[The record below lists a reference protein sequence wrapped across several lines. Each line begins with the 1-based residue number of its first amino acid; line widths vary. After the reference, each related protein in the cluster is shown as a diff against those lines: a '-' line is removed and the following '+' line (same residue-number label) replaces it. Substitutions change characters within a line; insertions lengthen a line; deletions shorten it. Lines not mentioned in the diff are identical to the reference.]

1 MRCGDV
7 TNAKS
12 VFDRSTKKALP
23 MYGAMM
29 KGYIKNNSAKKAIDL
44 FKEIKDPDEIAITLV
59 CNACAQL
66 ATEKELNLLRAISSN
81 IPNSFYSNSYVL
93 TSLIDGFM
101 RCGDV
106 TCAQLLFNKS
116 TKKTL
121 PMYGALMTGLIVND
135 QEEEAIDIF
144 NEIRLDELHRENHR
158 DKKINLLSEMKSDG
172 LESNITIYLCLI
184 KALAK
189 LGMLEKAESFVQQI
203 PTSFLTDHRIQN
215 ALIHMWGKV
224 GSVDEAKRIF
234 EKISQPNH
242 IAWTAMIN
250 SYGLNGMGIEAMKLF
265 HKMPKEFIN
274 DLTYTCVLSSCS
286 HSGLVDEARSIFNS
300 IETKTDI
307 TVTTMI
313 DCLSRAAAFEEAQ
326 QLIEQFEHNHAPAL
340 PI

>member
-1 MRCGDV
+1 
-7 TNAKS
+7 T
-12 VFDRSTKKALP
+12 
-23 MYGAMM
+23 
-29 KGYIKNNSAKKAIDL
+29 
-44 FKEIKDPDEIAITLV
+44 
-59 CNACAQL
+59 
-66 ATEKELNLLRAISSN
+66 ISSN
-81 IPNSFYSNSYVL
+81 IPNSFYSNPYVL

-242 IAWTAMIN
+242 IAWTA
-250 SYGLNGMGIEAMKLF
+250 
-265 HKMPKEFIN
+265 
-274 DLTYTCVLSSCS
+274 
-286 HSGLVDEARSIFNS
+286 
-300 IETKTDI
+300 
-307 TVTTMI
+307 
-313 DCLSRAAAFEEAQ
+313 
-326 QLIEQFEHNHAPAL
+326 
-340 PI
+340 